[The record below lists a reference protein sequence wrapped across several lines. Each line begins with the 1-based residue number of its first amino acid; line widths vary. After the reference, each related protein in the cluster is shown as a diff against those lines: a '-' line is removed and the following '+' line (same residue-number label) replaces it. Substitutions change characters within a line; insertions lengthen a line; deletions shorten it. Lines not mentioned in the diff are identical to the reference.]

1 MAIKGSAGNSAK
13 FEKKIIPSGNYIARC
28 YGIIELGTITE
39 KNAMGELKTQR
50 KIMIDWEFPTEKVVF
65 SEEKGEQPF
74 VISKEFTISM
84 NEKANLRKTIES
96 WRGRVMTD
104 KEANDFDITK
114 LLGQPCMINVVHKA
128 KKDGSGSYAVLSGV
142 TPVPKGFEC
151 PTQINPTR
159 LLEYDNWNQELYMSL
174 PNWLAERISSSKEYN
189 EKFNMNIVHSIN
201 PQEEENP
208 LPF

>member
-1 MAIKGSAGNSAK
+1 
-13 FEKKIIPSGNYIARC
+13 
-28 YGIIELGTITE
+28 
-39 KNAMGELKTQR
+39 
-50 KIMIDWEFPTEKVVF
+50 
-65 SEEKGEQPF
+65 
-74 VISKEFTISM
+74 
-84 NEKANLRKTIES
+84 
-96 WRGRVMTD
+96 MTD